1 MGLRRL
7 VRAHFVRVVC
17 VRDGRR
23 GNGRVRVICGAAPAP
38 EEEGDEAEDEKAADD
53 SAYYPADCA
62 AGEARGAV

>member
-1 MGLRRL
+1 M
-7 VRAHFVRVVC
+7 
-17 VRDGRR
+17 
-23 GNGRVRVICGAAPAP
+23 ICGAAPAP